1 MKSWVRRQSAWTVVL
16 LYTLWVAIMFIA
28 AQMAVGI
35 IIGLLS
41 LIGFPVGNFNTVTG
55 ILLISVASY
64 GLALGAVI
72 WLPKKLF
79 AVATNRKEMGLSR
92 LPSWLDLGLGPLAF
106 IPYVFLSGIFI
117 TVISQLFTTVNWTEK
132 QDLGFSSTLFG
143 PELAMAFIL
152 LVVLAPI
159 VEETLFR
166 GYFFGKIRRR
176 TNFIVSSLVVSL
188 IFGALHLQIN
198 VAVDVFVLSM
208 GLCALREFTGSIW
221 AGVLLHMVK
230 NGLAFYVLF
239 INPSFLSTIGG

>member
-1 MKSWVRRQSAWTVVL
+1 
-16 LYTLWVAIMFIA
+16 MFIG
-28 AQMAVGI
+28 AQMVVGI
-35 IIGLLS
+35 VIGLLS
-41 LIGFPVGNFNTVTG
+41 LVGLPLESFNTVTG
-55 ILLISVASY
+55 VLLASVISY
-64 GLALGAVI
+64 GLALCAVI

-79 AVATNRKEMGLSR
+79 GIGTSWKEMGLSR
-92 LPSWLDLGLGPLAF
+92 LPNWLDIGLGPLAF
-106 IPYVFLSGIFI
+106 VPYIFLSGILI
-117 TVISQLFTTVNWTEK
+117 TVVSQLFTAVNWTEK
-132 QDLGFSSTLFG
+132 QELGFSSTLFG